1 MTGEI
6 EQVAERRTKSTFML
20 TRRAIDYLSL
30 NSLLSYVNNV
40 LLINNAWTMHLIMKG
55 MDTGQVPQQSLVP
68 RSTHI
73 HQEYTY
79 RVLVHW

>member
-55 MDTGQVPQQSLVP
+55 MDTGQVPQQRSVGRCASLKVFLL
-68 RSTHI
+68 T
-73 HQEYTY
+73 
-79 RVLVHW
+79 VLIVS